1 MIENFIKTRNIE
13 YYKDASLKKYNT
25 YRVETKCKYLIFPK
39 NKEELLSILKI
50 IKKSNTKYMILGNGS
65 NVIFSKEYFDGVI
78 IKLDYLNNITRKKNV
93 FIVEAGYSLI
103 KLSMETAVMGLS
115 GLEFAGGIPGSIG
128 ASIAMNAGAYNHSI
142 SDIIESVEV
151 ITDNF
156 ETKTFK
162 KQELNFGY
170 RDSILKN
177 NKKYII
183 ISCKMKLIPSSKEEI
198 IDLINKRRERRQE
211 TQPLNYPSAG
221 SVFRNPEGKHAGELI
236 EKCGLKGYKIGG
248 AMISTKHAN
257 FIINYN
263 NATGEDII
271 NLINYTKEKVK
282 EKYNIDLILEQI
294 IID

>member
-39 NKEELLSILKI
+39 NKEELISILKI
-50 IKKSNTKYMILGNGS
+50 IRKSNIKYMILGNGS
-65 NVIFSKEYFDGVI
+65 NIIFSKNYFDGVI
-78 IKLDYLNNITRKKNV
+78 IKLDYLNNITRKKNIL
-93 FIVEAGYSLI
+93 IVEAGYSLI
-103 KLSMETAVMGLS
+103 KLAMETAVMGLS
-115 GLEFAGGIPGSIG
+115 GLEFAGGIPGNVG
-128 ASIAMNAGAYNHSI
+128 ASIAMNAGAYNHSM
-142 SDIIESVEV
+142 SEIIESVEV

-156 ETKTFK
+156 EIRTLK
-162 KQELNFGY
+162 KQDLNFGY
-170 RDSILKN
+170 RDSFFKHNKN
-177 NKKYII
+177 YII
-183 ISCKMKLIPSSKEEI
+183 ISCKMRLIPSSKEEI
-198 IDLINKRRERRQE
+198 IELINKRREKRQE

-248 AMISTKHAN
+248 AMISIKHAN

-282 EKYNIDLILEQI
+282 EKYDIELILEQI